1 MQIKCPE
8 CAFMREI
15 NETQVPASSSFATCP
30 KCGTRFRF
38 RAEQDLP
45 PEDDNQP
52 KNLADRLE
60 DEKPAEDI
68 WASMDKMRSNW
79 EEIDREEERESQQT
93 NAGPTA
99 EAKLREEAQRAYQQA
114 AAQGRVPLHT
124 TVGSVPWEYKGGF
137 LNPVMFFRTVG
148 LALIRIPQFF
158 SGINPFSSILPAWVF
173 MMLVRLVELAAVLYG
188 TRLLVTMPDGGQQT
202 LSLMQIFQIPLP
214 MMLGFAIAIFS
225 LLQFC
230 GAFIVNYAIR
240 MRMPQKG
247 NFRLVFK
254 VMAYAHIPA
263 LFSLV
268 PGIGMLL
275 SFVGSLALLILGMR
289 HAFRFNWQQTIISL
303 APYFIIGM
311 LLWGM
316 SMQMSAGMLRG

>member
-15 NETQVPASSSFATCP
+15 NETQIPASSSFATCP
-30 KCGTRFRF
+30 KCATRFRF
-38 RAEQDLP
+38 RADQDVP
-45 PEDDNQP
+45 PESDNQ
-52 KNLADRLE
+52 LE
-60 DEKPAEDI
+60 DLASKATDEEPAEDI
-68 WASMDKMRSNW
+68 WASMDRMRSDW
-79 EEIDREEERESQQT
+79 KDIDREEELENRQAQD
-93 NAGPTA
+93 P
-99 EAKLREEAQRAYQQA
+99 EADARLREEAQRAYQQA
-114 AAQGRVPLHT
+114 AAQGKVPLHT

-148 LALIRIPQFF
+148 LGLMRIPQFF
-158 SGINPFSSILPAWVF
+158 GGINPFSSILPAWVF
-173 MMLVRLVELAAVLYG
+173 MMLVRLIELAAVLYG
-188 TRLLVTMPDGGQQT
+188 TRLMVTTPDGVQQP
-202 LSLMQIFQIPLP
+202 LSLMQVFQIPLP

-225 LLQFC
+225 LMLFC

-240 MRMPQKG
+240 MRMPQKA

-254 VMAYAHIPA
+254 VLAYAHIPA

-268 PGIGMLL
+268 PGIGMLF
-275 SFVGSLALLILGMR
+275 SFVGSLALLILGIK

-316 SMQMSAGMLRG
+316 SMQMSAGMLQG